1 MGVDLLNTFIESIEV
16 EDSRH
21 KKQFIQNYIPWAW
34 DVTERKGFS
43 DSCKIP
49 TVSTISALVWS
60 NLARWPEWQERA
72 SKPF

>member
-34 DVTERKGFS
+34 DVTEGR
-43 DSCKIP
+43 DSQAAVKY
-49 TVSTISALVWS
+49 LV
-60 NLARWPEWQERA
+60 NKFVMELL
-72 SKPF
+72 